1 MKIID
6 KHSIYQK
13 IKIKVKL
20 TILVFFVLV
29 GSFGLQT
36 YINTQQ
42 IQHDME
48 AILSA
53 QQFSVAS
60 YMADDI
66 ENKLRLR
73 MELLAT
79 AANDITPLL
88 LSNSDK
94 SRSYLQ
100 SNHILHTLFKGGV
113 VLISANAV
121 GVADYPV
128 IAGRQGYHFND
139 LEYFT
144 ETIKTGQVSIGKPR
158 IGNLSKKPV
167 VAIAAPVK
175 DQSGQVIG
183 VLAGFTPLSDH
194 TLFGQIEHAT
204 FGKSGYVAI
213 DVPKYGVIATSSDKS
228 RILDKMAKPGVN
240 KMLDKFVA
248 GYEGSGIAVNSK
260 GIETLTSAKQIPS
273 AGWIVQIVL
282 PTEEAFVP
290 ARAMQWRA
298 YQISGSL
305 SLLAVLLAWFFLR
318 RVLHPLDVATTEIHH
333 MISGK
338 GTLHTLPV
346 SGQDEVGILLSSF
359 NKLVEQRNQV
369 EQALAQSEE
378 TLSTIIETEPECVKI
393 LALDGTLLQM
403 NRAGLNMIQADT
415 EEQVIGLKVVQLLLP
430 EHRDAFNALNTKT
443 SQGGSGSLE
452 FEIIG
457 LKGGH
462 CWLDTHSVPMRNAQG
477 DITGLLSVTR
487 DITEKKRLELQLRRY
502 EAIVQSS
509 EDAIIS
515 KGLDGIVISWN
526 PGAESVFG
534 YAANEMIG
542 KTSAIIFPEDRQ
554 HEEKDILQKIQ
565 NGGII
570 KSLETVRL
578 RKDGVPISIS
588 VTISPIFDS
597 NGKVVGTSEIARDIT
612 EKKRAEQELERLAQ
626 TDMLTGLANRRHFMT
641 LAEQELA
648 RAVRYGGKLSVLMMD
663 IDHFKNVNDTYGHHA
678 GDLVIQKLGQL
689 CQQTLR
695 KNIDVAGRIGGEE
708 FAIIL
713 PETDSSQAVDAAE
726 RLRDAIAHT
735 EVPWEQGGP
744 LHFTVSVGVASLAVQ
759 KTNLDALLAC
769 ADQSLYEAKANGRNR
784 VCEHTATLA

>member
-1 MKIID
+1 MKIAE
-6 KHSIYQK
+6 KYSSYQK
-13 IKIKVKL
+13 TKIKAKL
-20 TILVFFVLV
+20 IALVFFILIC
-29 GSFGLQT
+29 SFGMQT

-48 AILSA
+48 RILSA

-66 ENKLRLR
+66 ENKIRFR
-73 MELLAT
+73 MDILAA
-79 AANDITPLL
+79 AANNVTPSLL
-88 LSNSDK
+88 NNPDK
-94 SRSYLQ
+94 ARSYLQ
-100 SNHILHTLFKGGV
+100 SNNILNTLFKEGV
-113 VLISANAV
+113 IIISAD
-121 GVADYPV
+121 GIGIADYPIV
-128 IAGRQGYHFND
+128 PGRQGYKFSNI
-139 LEYFT
+139 ESFS
-144 ETIKTGQVSIGKPR
+144 ETMKTGQTSIGKPR
-158 IGNLSKKPV
+158 LGNISKKPI
-167 VAIAAPVK
+167 VAITSPIK
-175 DQSGQVIG
+175 DKSGHVIG
-183 VLAGFTPLSDH
+183 MLAGVSSLSDP
-194 TLFGQIEHAT
+194 TLFGQIENAT
-204 FGKSGYVAI
+204 FGNSGYVAI
-213 DVPKYGVIATSSDKS
+213 DVPKYGIIATSSDHS

-248 GYEGSGIAVNSK
+248 GYEGSGIAINSK
-260 GIETLTSAKQIPS
+260 GIETLTSAKAIPS

-282 PTEEAFVP
+282 PTQEAFAP

-298 YQISGSL
+298 YKISGGL
-305 SLLAVLLAWFFLR
+305 SILAVLLAWFFLR

-338 GTLHTLPV
+338 GTLHPLPV
-346 SGQDEVGILLSSF
+346 SSQDEVGILLNNF
-359 NKLVEQRNQV
+359 NKLIQQRNEV
-369 EQALAQSEE
+369 EQALIQSEE
-378 TLSTIIETEPECVKI
+378 TLRTIIETEPECVKI

-430 EHRDAFNALNTKT
+430 EHQDAFNALNAKT

-457 LKGGH
+457 LKGEH
-462 CWLDTHSVPMRNAQG
+462 CWLNTHSVPMRNARG
-477 DITGLLSVTR
+477 DIVGLLSVTR

-515 KGLDGIVISWN
+515 KGLDGIIISWN

-534 YAANEMIG
+534 YTADEMIG
-542 KTSAIIFPEDRQ
+542 KTNAILLPEDRK
-554 HEEKDILQKIQ
+554 HEENDILQKIQ
-565 NGGII
+565 SGNTI
-570 KSLETVRL
+570 KSFETVQL
-578 RKDGVPISIS
+578 RKDGVLISIS

-597 NGKVVGTSEIARDIT
+597 HGKIVGTSEIARDIT

-689 CQQTLR
+689 CQETLR

-708 FAIIL
+708 FAVIL
-713 PETDSSQAVDAAE
+713 PETDSQQAVDAAE
-726 RLRDAIAHT
+726 RLRCAIANT

-769 ADQSLYEAKANGRNR
+769 ADQSLYEAKASGRNR
-784 VCEHTATLA
+784 VCEHACLS